1 MQRGLG
7 AIDARTASGKK
18 AMRFRVEL
26 ISDLGGEAEITAGK
40 RVAINRATGILWEL
54 AEIDAYE
61 IELTALKGSIVNK
74 QTRSLPP
81 VILEKHRL
89 EHILVELLDR
99 LYEGKTWR
107 RKQQVLTLAEL
118 LAQGDDGEGQDDEQG
133 GGGGD
138 HDEGGGSEDKAPPVN
153 NSS

>member
-99 LYEGKTWR
+99 LYEGKTWK
-107 RKQQVLTLAEL
+107 RKQRILTLAEL
-118 LAQGDDGEGQDDEQG
+118 LAQGDDGDGQDEDHVG
-133 GGGGD
+133 GGAGDQVGGPREPD
-138 HDEGGGSEDKAPPVN
+138 D
-153 NSS
+153 SS